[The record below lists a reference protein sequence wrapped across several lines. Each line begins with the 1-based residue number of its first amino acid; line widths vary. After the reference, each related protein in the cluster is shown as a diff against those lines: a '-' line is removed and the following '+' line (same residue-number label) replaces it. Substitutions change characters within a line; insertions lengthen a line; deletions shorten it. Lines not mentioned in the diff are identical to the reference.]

1 MVFQGSRSQF
11 SIKLAVVASLIFHG
25 LVLCVPLKSPQ
36 AENHLPT
43 RINATLAPRTQKV
56 QTVDMPPVLLSNK
69 TSSKKPKVR
78 QKILALHPSQKA
90 VYSLP
95 TSIPQWTVAE
105 KEGMNEFLNE
115 LDEQVKARPDLVQR
129 SLAKARQI
137 AREQVGPSDEGSEV
151 LERLANS
158 PPVDPFSLE
167 MYLDSL
173 VKKLNRSADFVR
185 RDPKSKG
192 VRTAAVQIRLNPNG
206 SLKSFQ
212 VLNSADQQNEIAF
225 IKNVVEQAVP
235 FSPFPADILRSA
247 QSLVMVICILPANLN
262 GGGFG
267 FTRNPGGRGC

>member
-1 MVFQGSRSQF
+1 MIFQEPRSQF
-11 SIKLAVVASLIFHG
+11 SIKLAIAASLIFHG

-36 AENHLPT
+36 AENRPAT
-43 RINATLAPRTQKV
+43 RINATLAPRIQKAPA
-56 QTVDMPPVLLSNK
+56 VDMPPVLLSSK
-69 TSSKKPKVR
+69 TSSKKPKV
-78 QKILALHPSQKA
+78 QPKILALHSSQKA
-90 VYSLP
+90 VYSLSVS
-95 TSIPQWTVAE
+95 TPQWTVAE
-105 KEGMNEFLNE
+105 KQDMNEFLNE
-115 LDEQVKARPDLVQR
+115 LDKQVKARPDLVQR

-137 AREQVGPSDEGSEV
+137 AREQVGPSDEGNEV
-151 LERLANS
+151 LERLPNS

-173 VKKLNRSADFVR
+173 VKKLNRSAAFVG
-185 RDPKSKG
+185 RDSKSKG

-225 IKNVVEQAVP
+225 IKSVVEQAVP

-247 QSLVMVICILPANLN
+247 QSLVMVICILPANSD

-267 FTRNPGGRGC
+267 FARNPVGRGC